1 MALRLRGAGCDGRKM
16 PLVGAGVA
24 FVVAQGGVLG
34 CVRHVHLVQHAL
46 TGRLRSGAH
55 PAIDFAGRVGD
66 PVLAAADGTVT
77 YATYSQLC
85 GNGIWIQHV
94 GFDRFTLYCHLSKMQ
109 VSVGD
114 RVKRGQLIGAFGA
127 TGEPTMRAI
136 FPAEPLPQLHFSL
149 QDRMSPRN
157 DGQLDGTFDPMSAIV
172 GCFDPAKSYPTD
184 QLVLTYPLRCK

>member
-1 MALRLRGAGCDGRKM
+1 MRAIAVL
-16 PLVGAGVA
+16 LVAAGVVLHLMPVGRTA
-24 FVVAQGGVLG
+24 LAQQQPKILSPYKSMHTGS
-34 CVRHVHLVQHAL
+34 
-46 TGRLRSGAH
+46 GRLRSGAH